1 MTVVNQ
7 SMETLKDEM
16 TELFLTFLPG
26 QVGSRFSRLIALE
39 QERWRAIDPWRTWT
53 YVDSHSVLEWKGS
66 IDDLLTSSPAANH
79 ASAKV
84 TVLRCGHDAPSLQRL
99 TLRDALIGEA
109 AVFEG
114 FISIVPG
121 KLGIAINH
129 DGMLCILAKTSN
141 RPLQPIARKTRSG

>member
-1 MTVVNQ
+1 
-7 SMETLKDEM
+7 METLADEM

-66 IDDLLTSSPAANH
+66 IDDLLTSSPASNH
-79 ASAKV
+79 ASAQV
-84 TVLRCGHDAPSLQRL
+84 TVLRCGHDAPSLERL
-99 TLRDALIGEA
+99 TLRDALIGES

-129 DGMLCILAKTSN
+129 DSMLCILSKTSN
-141 RPLQPIARKTRSG
+141 RPLQPIARKR